1 MTTPAKRY
9 ARYRW
14 VLYGKLGALTVAE
27 KTLAGLREVTRG
39 RPYSADIEPAVI
51 NAEDCFTALRGVINQ
66 HLKNLHTSKTWRQL

>member
-14 VLYGKLGALTVAE
+14 VLYGKLGALTAAQ

-39 RPYSADIEPAVI
+39 TPYSADIEPAI
-51 NAEDCFTALRGVINQ
+51 LNAEDCFTALRGVIEQ
-66 HLKNLHTSKTWRQL
+66 HLEALHTSRTWRQL